1 MRMKF
6 FIAVLF
12 MTVMLYGCT
21 KEKAQDMPTNAPVQ
35 QNTNQQVGDTATD
48 QVPFNFLEFSLDVD
62 YSATDSYEAEY
73 ENKKSGIA
81 AKLQDSRNNENL
93 QGDAAYTKLEPLFKQ
108 LTFDSTTPNDE
119 VIDQVISVFH
129 IAEDFQSIEIEVE
142 FVDGNEKEFKRLK

>member
-1 MRMKF
+1 MRIKF
-6 FIAVLF
+6 FMAILFTTIA
-12 MTVMLYGCT
+12 LYGCT
-21 KEKAQDMPTNAPVQ
+21 KEKVQDMPTNAPVQ
-35 QNTNQQVGDTATD
+35 QNNQQVGDTATD

-81 AKLQDSRNNENL
+81 AKLQDTRNNENL